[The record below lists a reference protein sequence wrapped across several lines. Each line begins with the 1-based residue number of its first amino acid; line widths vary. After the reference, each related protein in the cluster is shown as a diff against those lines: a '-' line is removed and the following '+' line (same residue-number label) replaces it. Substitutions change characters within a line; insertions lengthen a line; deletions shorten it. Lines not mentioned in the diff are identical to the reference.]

1 MPRDAGRPHIVFVS
15 GFGLRYPKQQMI
27 TPTGLTRRAFLKV
40 GASAAA
46 AGLAGCALPGDRTT
60 TGAAAKR
67 GPIPLSGA
75 EAYNYILGTQT
86 IGATYQFTGED
97 VLVETAQ
104 AILDMGSNLLKFT
117 MGRDYQRMK
126 LKPSKAAYPETMQYL
141 LNQGSDARNAPRIKF
156 PGASVEAPP
165 ENPSIQTLTDLA
177 WLEPSYRRVFAMPFA
192 YYVIWTYAFT
202 PGWWLKGFSAEDQD
216 KEYREIY
223 AFVAHLLKTYS
234 GTGKTIFLGHW
245 EGDWHLR
252 PDLNTQTDAGVTPES
267 IQGMIDWLNTRQR
280 AIDDAKRHTPHH
292 GVQIY
297 HYTEVNL
304 VSAVSMA
311 GRPSVTNRVLPRTN
325 VDYVSYSAYDSLD
338 DIPNKIPR
346 ALDYIAS
353 KLPPKAGMTG
363 KRVFIGEYGFAAHT
377 YPEPERDRR
386 SRQVMRIGL
395 EWGCPFILCWQMYNN
410 EFSNGVENG
419 YWLIDNHG
427 VKQPLWH
434 THADFYREARRYVA
448 DCKRRMGRLPTEAVF
463 RRYALGLLT

>member
-1 MPRDAGRPHIVFVS
+1 MD
-15 GFGLRYPKQQMI
+15 LN
-27 TPTGLTRRAFLKV
+27 TDLTRRAFLKV

-46 AGLAGCALPGDRTT
+46 VGLAGCSVVRDRPT
-60 TGAAAKR
+60 TGIAAECH
-67 GPIPLSGA
+67 PLPQLGD
-75 EAYNYILGTQT
+75 ETFNYILGTQT
-86 IGATYQFTGED
+86 IGATYQFTQES

-104 AILDMGSNLLKFT
+104 AILDMGSNLLKIT
-117 MGRDYQRMK
+117 MGWGYQRMM
-126 LKPSKAAYPETMQYL
+126 LKPSKTAYPETMQYL
-141 LNQGSDARNAPRIKF
+141 LNQGSDARDTLRIKF

-165 ENPSIQTLTDLA
+165 ENPAIQTLTDLA
-177 WLEPSYRRVFAMPFA
+177 RTEPSYRKVLAMPFA

-202 PGWWLKGFSAEDQD
+202 PRWWLKGFSAEEQD

-223 AFVAHLLKTYS
+223 AFVAHLLKTYN
-234 GTGKTIFLGHW
+234 GTGKTFFLGHW

-252 PDLNTQTDAGVTPES
+252 PDLNSQTDAGVTPES
-267 IQGMIDWLNTRQR
+267 LQGMIDWLNTRQR

-292 GVQIY
+292 EVQVY
-297 HYTEVNL
+297 HYTEVNH

-325 VDYVSYSAYDSLD
+325 VDFVSYSTYDSLD

-346 ALDYIAS
+346 ALDYIES
-353 KLPPKAGMTG
+353 KLPTKAGIAS

-377 YPEPERDRR
+377 YPESERDHR

-395 EWGCPFILCWQMYNN
+395 DWGCPFVLCWQMYNN

-434 THADFYREARRYVA
+434 TLAGFYREARRRVT
-448 DCKRRMGRLPTEAVF
+448 DCKRQTGRLPAEGEF
-463 RRYALGLLT
+463 RRFALGLLT

>member
-1 MPRDAGRPHIVFVS
+1 MDLTTA
-15 GFGLRYPKQQMI
+15 
-27 TPTGLTRRAFLKV
+27 LTRRTFLRL

-46 AGLAGCALPGDRTT
+46 ASLTGCSLPGDRTT
-60 TGAAAKR
+60 TGAAAKS
-67 GPIPLSGA
+67 GPVPLSGA
-75 EAYNYILGTQT
+75 EAFNYIVGTQT
-86 IGATYQFTGED
+86 IGATYQFTEES
-97 VLVETAQ
+97 VLVETAR

-117 MGRDYQRMK
+117 MGRDYQRMMI
-126 LKPSKAAYPETMQYL
+126 KPSKAAYPETMQYL
-141 LNQGSDARNAPRIKF
+141 LNQGSDARNTPRVKF

-165 ENPSIQTLTDLA
+165 ANPAVQTLTDLA
-177 WLEPSYRRVFAMPFA
+177 RIEPAYRKVLAMPFA

-202 PGWWLKGFSAEDQD
+202 PRWWLKGFSAEDQD

-223 AFVAHLLKTYS
+223 AFVAHLLKTYN
-234 GTGKTIFLGHW
+234 GTGKTFFLGHW

-280 AIDDAKRHTPHH
+280 AVDDAKRRTPHH
-292 GVQIY
+292 GVQVY
-297 HYTEVNL
+297 HYAEVNH
-304 VSAVSMA
+304 VSAVMA

-325 VDYVSYSAYDSLD
+325 VDFVSYSAYDSLD

-346 ALDYIAS
+346 ALDYIES
-353 KLPPKAGMTG
+353 KLPPKAGIAG
-363 KRVFIGEYGFAAHT
+363 KRVFIGEYGFAART
-377 YPEPERDRR
+377 CPEPERDRR

-395 EWGCPFILCWQMYNN
+395 EWGCPFVLCWQMYNN

-434 THADFYREARRYVA
+434 TLADFYREARRYVA
-448 DCKRRMGRLPTEAVF
+448 DCQRRTGRLPAEAEF
-463 RRYALGLLT
+463 RRFAITLLG